1 MKAGSRDPDASHITS
16 VSGVTL
22 SQNADT
28 SPEPLCYHWKSL
40 GAGKFGFVMEVV
52 TEHQHKRS
60 SLKKSV
66 LEGICDV
73 TLTRPDVWLWRPVLQ
88 HEIFLP
94 GSSDVLMGRLL
105 PSSIHGVLR

>member
-1 MKAGSRDPDASHITS
+1 MD
-16 VSGVTL
+16 
-22 SQNADT
+22 
-28 SPEPLCYHWKSL
+28 
-40 GAGKFGFVMEVV
+40 VV

-60 SLKKSV
+60 SLKKRV

-73 TLTRPDVWLWRPVLQ
+73 TLAWPDVWLWRPVLQ

-94 GSSDVLMGRLL
+94 GRSDVLMGRLL